1 MIEDKGSALLS
12 TRSNKTANID
22 DKSSNVQVSDTTKD
36 ARRITAGNKNFYIFF
51 FEKACGKLYCSAYTL
66 SNT

>member
-1 MIEDKGSALLS
+1 MIEDKGSTLLP

-36 ARRITAGNKNFYIFF
+36 ARRITACNKNFLKKFTFSSLKRHAENFTVLHI
-51 FEKACGKLYCSAYTL
+51 L
-66 SNT
+66 